1 MFARKAF
8 QFAVALLTV
17 APGVPALAALDL
29 FPAPFRGQPG
39 TIYAAWDFGSPVN
52 PANADV
58 VNTVP
63 LPGAPLTQLYPSAE
77 LQNLGWLPAGADGG
91 WYGLPGQLY
100 TLPDGGIINITMPN
114 YIDFEPIKQVW
125 IQIRYLPGIE
135 SPYVAA
141 IEALD
146 NEVGQVYGVLN
157 GYTDYTDSGFRV
169 ESWSI
174 VPNPDVEQIQI
185 FVPYSVFVDSVVID
199 TISVP
204 EMSTLTMSAGGFLI
218 LGYMILRRRSPLAA
232 RS

>member
-8 QFAVALLTV
+8 QFAV
-17 APGVPALAALDL
+17 AALDL

-218 LGYMILRRRSPLAA
+218 LGYMILRRRSPLVA